1 MQLGEKEAVDENQ
14 ILFLSWDF
22 HGKLIMK
29 LKEVNPYTWLQNK
42 AWLSTTGLFFLYHR
56 GREEGIYLVP
66 VQSQMLF

>member
-29 LKEVNPYTWLQNK
+29 LKEVNPYTW
-42 AWLSTTGLFFLYHR
+42 
-56 GREEGIYLVP
+56 I
-66 VQSQMLF
+66 VQLISKEPDS